1 MKGWKR
7 YSIQTVTIRELVILI
22 LDKIAFK
29 INITR
34 NEEGYFIMIK
44 ESIREENLTIKIYV
58 HLITGTQNT

>member
-1 MKGWKR
+1 MKGLKR

-22 LDKIAFK
+22 LDKIDFK

-44 ESIREENLTIKIYV
+44 ESTREENLTIKIYV

>member
-22 LDKIAFK
+22 LEKIAFK

-58 HLITGTQNT
+58 HLLTGTQNT